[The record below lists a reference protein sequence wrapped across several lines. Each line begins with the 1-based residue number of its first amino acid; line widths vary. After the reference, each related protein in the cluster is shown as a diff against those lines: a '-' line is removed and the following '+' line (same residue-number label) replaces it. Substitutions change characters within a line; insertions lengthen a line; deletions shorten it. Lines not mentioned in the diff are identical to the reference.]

1 LKRFKFLYCN
11 CEIAKYVFQMI
22 LIHFLLIFTES
33 KTFQQT
39 GQTISQSDSDS
50 TKNHF
55 SEETEMLMF
64 LSESRTIP
72 NRAQIII
79 LYKVGTYRSD

>member
-1 LKRFKFLYCN
+1 
-11 CEIAKYVFQMI
+11 VI

-39 GQTISQSDSDS
+39 GQIISQSDSDS

-55 SEETEMLMF
+55 SGVLF
-64 LSESRTIP
+64 LSESRTVRNTPLGSSDGPKKKGKETLWKEDIKLILIIP
-72 NRAQIII
+72 VHQER
-79 LYKVGTYRSD
+79 T